1 MTPRNSSLPHFRGL
15 EAKEVATMTTWSG
28 HTRQLGRIGALK
40 KRHRVAV
47 IAVALGTAASLAAAG
62 CSSSGSGGGK
72 QVSASAKQTI
82 VFATQGLGAEGTAT
96 KAAVKAFEKIHPNI
110 TVSILTLS
118 PTSDVAYQQ
127 LTQRFTAGSTTP
139 DVITSDVIWPVTFAR
154 PGWLANLN
162 KFHPDTSAF
171 FPGQMATGMYKG
183 GIYAIP
189 WFINAEG
196 LYYRTDLIK
205 TPPTTTAD
213 LIKAAKAAMKADP
226 KLKEGLAFEGDKY
239 EGAVT
244 AFQSF
249 GGQIAPSNLS
259 NINTPANKAVLTMMY
274 DAIHTDHIAPTAVST
289 WEESNVQ
296 SAWLAGQTPF
306 ALNWPYIFALSQG
319 SNPAYPAV
327 KDKTGWMP
335 FPNPTGGQPQAS
347 LGGDDLVMNANSTH
361 QAAAW
366 EFIKYLTS
374 DSAQIARAI
383 AAGDPPA
390 VKSAYTDKLYAT
402 APYFKQE
409 QAVFNAA
416 TPRPVTP
423 VYTQIS
429 TQLQTMISSVLS
441 GQASPSDALSS
452 VAPTVKELQQTAGG

>member
-1 MTPRNSSLPHFRGL
+1 
-15 EAKEVATMTTWSG
+15 MTTWSG
-28 HTRQLGRIGALK
+28 HARRQNPGRPRMSKQRAAV
-40 KRHRVAV
+40 VAV
-47 IAVALGTAASLAAAG
+47 TVGTVASLAAAG
-62 CSSSGSGGGK
+62 CSSSGGGTGK

-96 KAAVKAFEKIHPNI
+96 QAAVKAFEKIHPNI
-110 TVSILTLS
+110 HVTILTLS

-127 LTQRFTAGSTTP
+127 LTQRFTAGSPTP

-154 PGWLANLN
+154 PGWLANMS
-162 KFHPDTSAF
+162 KFKPDTSAF

-205 TPPTTTAD
+205 TPPTTTAQLFQD
-213 LIKAAKAAMKADP
+213 AKAAMKADP

-249 GGQIAPSNLS
+249 GGQIAPSNLG
-259 NINTPANKAVLTMMY
+259 NINTPANKAVLTMMS
-274 DAIHTDHIAPTAVST
+274 DAVHKFHVAPTAVST

-296 SAWLAGQTPF
+296 SAWLSGQTPF

-327 KDKTGWMP
+327 KDKTGWIP
-335 FPNPTGGQPQAS
+335 FPSPAGQPQAS
-347 LGGDDLVMNANSTH
+347 LGGDDLVMNAKSTH

-390 VKSAYTDKLYAT
+390 VKSAYTAKLYAT

-441 GQASPSDALSS
+441 GQASPAAALSTT
-452 VAPTVKELQQTAGG
+452 APTVKQLQATAGG

>member
-1 MTPRNSSLPHFRGL
+1 
-15 EAKEVATMTTWSG
+15 MTTWSG
-28 HTRQLGRIGALK
+28 HTRRQNPGARRN
-40 KRHRVAV
+40 RHRTA
-47 IAVALGTAASLAAAG
+47 AVALAVGTVASLAAAG
-62 CSSSGSGGGK
+62 CSSSGGGTAGK
-72 QVSASAKQTI
+72 QVQASAKQTI

-96 KAAVKAFEKIHPNI
+96 QAAVKAFEKTHPNI
-110 TVSILTLS
+110 HVTILTLS

-127 LTQRFTAGSTTP
+127 LTQHFTAGSSTP

-154 PGWLANLN
+154 PGWLANMS

-205 TPPTTTAD
+205 TPPTTTAQLFKD
-213 LIKAAKAAMKADP
+213 AQAAMKADP

-274 DAIHTDHIAPTAVST
+274 DAVHTAHIAPTAVST

-296 SAWLAGQTPF
+296 SAWLSGQTPF
-306 ALNWPYIFALSQG
+306 ALNWPYIFALSQT
-319 SNPAYPAV
+319 SKPV
-327 KDKTGWMP
+327 KGKTGWIP
-335 FPNPTGGQPQAS
+335 FPGPAGQPQAS
-347 LGGDDLVMNANSTH
+347 LGGDDLVMNAKSTH

-366 EFIKYLTS
+366 EFIKFLTS
-374 DSAQIARAI
+374 NQAQIARAI

-390 VKSAYTDKLYAT
+390 VKSAYTAKLYAT

-409 QAVFNAA
+409 QLVFNAA

-441 GQASPSDALSS
+441 GQASPSAALSTT
-452 VAPTVKELQQTAGG
+452 APTVKQLQATAGG

>member
-1 MTPRNSSLPHFRGL
+1 MTKWPGNAKSQGGTSPRITSTKRR
-15 EAKEVATMTTWSG
+15 AAA
-28 HTRQLGRIGALK
+28 GA
-40 KRHRVAV
+40 VAV
-47 IAVALGTAASLAAAG
+47 AAAASLAAAG
-62 CSSSGSGGGK
+62 CSSSGSGASGK
-72 QVSASAKQTI
+72 QVPASAKQTI

-96 KAAVKAFEKIHPNI
+96 QAAVKAFEKKYPNI
-110 TVSILTLS
+110 KVSILTLS
-118 PTSDVAYQQ
+118 PTADVAYQQ
-127 LTQRFTAGSTTP
+127 LTQRFTAGSSTP
-139 DVITSDVIWPVTFAR
+139 DVITSDVVWPSTFAR
-154 PGWLANLN
+154 PGWLANLT
-162 KFHPDTSAF
+162 KFHPDTGAF
-171 FPGQMATGMYKG
+171 FPGQMATGQYKG

-205 TPPTTTAD
+205 TPPTTTAQLFKD
-213 LIKAAKAAMKADP
+213 AAAAMKADP

-249 GGQIAPSNLS
+249 GGQISLSDLS
-259 NINTPANKAVLTMMY
+259 NINTPANVGVLTMMY
-274 DAIHTDHIAPTAVST
+274 NAIHKAHIAPTAVST

-296 SAWLAGQTPF
+296 SAWLSGQTPF

-319 SNPAYPAV
+319 SNPAYPSV
-327 KDKTGWMP
+327 KDKTGWVP
-335 FPNPTGGQPQAS
+335 FPNPTGKPQAS
-347 LGGDDLVMNANSTH
+347 LGGDDLVMNARSTH

-366 EFIKYLTS
+366 KFIQFLTS
-374 DSAQIARAI
+374 DQAQIARAI
-383 AAGDPPA
+383 AAGDPPS
-390 VKSAYTDKLYAT
+390 VKSAYNSKLYAA

-409 QAVFNAA
+409 QAVFAVA

-441 GQASPSDALSS
+441 GQATPSSALSS
-452 VAPTVKELQQTAGG
+452 TAPTVKQLQATAGG

>member
-1 MTPRNSSLPHFRGL
+1 MKKWPGSPSPC
-15 EAKEVATMTTWSG
+15 
-28 HTRQLGRIGALK
+28 GRIDFRPINGRRRDRRR
-40 KRHRVAV
+40 RH
-47 IAVALGTAASLAAAG
+47 GPLAAAVCLGAVATLAAG
-62 CSSSGSGGGK
+62 CGSSGSGPAGS
-72 QVSASAKQTI
+72 QVPASARQTI

-96 KAAVKAFEKIHPNI
+96 QAAVKAFEKLHPKIH
-110 TVSILTLS
+110 VSILTLS

-127 LTQRFTAGSTTP
+127 LTQRFTAGSATP
-139 DVITSDVIWPVTFAR
+139 DVITSDVIWPSTFAR

-162 KFHPDTSAF
+162 KFHPDTTAF
-171 FPGQMATGMYKG
+171 FPGQLATGQYKG

-205 TPPTTTAD
+205 TPPTTTAQLFKD
-213 LIKAAKAAMKADP
+213 AVGAMKADP

-249 GGQIAPSNLS
+249 GGQISLSNLGNVDNS
-259 NINTPANKAVLTMMY
+259 ANVGVLTMMY
-274 DAIHTDHIAPTAVST
+274 DAVHKYHIAPTAVST

-296 SAWLAGQTPF
+296 NAWLSGQTPF

-319 SNPAYPAV
+319 SNPSYPAV
-327 KDKTGWMP
+327 KNKTGWMP
-335 FPNPTGGQPQAS
+335 FPNPTGKPQAA
-347 LGGDDLVMNANSTH
+347 LGGDDLVMNAKSTH

-374 DSAQIARAI
+374 DQAQIARAI

-390 VKSAYTDKLYAT
+390 VKSAYTSKLYSA

-409 QAVFNAA
+409 QAVFQVA

-429 TQLQTMISSVLS
+429 SQFQTMISSVLS
-441 GQASPSDALSS
+441 GQATPSAALSTA
-452 VAPTVKELQQTAGG
+452 APTVKQLQQTAG

>member
-1 MTPRNSSLPHFRGL
+1 MIKWPASAGSAGRTGP
-15 EAKEVATMTTWSG
+15 T
-28 HTRQLGRIGALK
+28 RIGFTRRRRASV
-40 KRHRVAV
+40 VAV
-47 IAVALGTAASLAAAG
+47 AIGTAASLAAVG
-62 CSSSGSGGGK
+62 CSSSGGSAGK
-72 QVSASAKQTI
+72 QVPASAKQTI

-96 KAAVKAFEKIHPNI
+96 MAAVKAFEKLHPKIH
-110 TVSILTLS
+110 VSILTLS
-118 PTSDVAYQQ
+118 PTSDVAYEQ
-127 LTQRFTAGSTTP
+127 LTQRFTSGSPTP
-139 DVITSDVIWPVTFAR
+139 DVITSDVIWPSTFAR
-154 PGWLANLN
+154 PGWLANL
-162 KFHPDTSAF
+162 KQFQPDTSAF

-205 TPPTTTAD
+205 TPPTT
-213 LIKAAKAAMKADP
+213 AAQLFTEAQAAMKADP
-226 KLKEGLAFEGDKY
+226 KLREGLAFEGDKY

-249 GGQIAPSNLS
+249 GGQIAPSNLG
-259 NINTPANKAVLTMMY
+259 NINTPANVGVLTMMF
-274 DAIHTDHIAPTAVST
+274 DAVHKYHIAPTAVST

-319 SNPAYPAV
+319 SNPAYPSV
-327 KDKTGWMP
+327 KDKTGWIP
-335 FPNPTGGQPQAS
+335 FPNPTGKPQAS
-347 LGGDDLVMNANSTH
+347 LGGDDLVMNAKSTH

-366 EFIKYLTS
+366 AFIKYLTS
-374 DSAQIARAI
+374 NQAQIARAI

-390 VKSAYTDKLYAT
+390 VKSAYTPKLYAT
-402 APYFKQE
+402 APYFRQE
-409 QAVFNAA
+409 QAVFSVA

-441 GQASPSDALSS
+441 GQASPSSALSTT
-452 VAPTVKELQQTAGG
+452 APTVKQLQATAGG

>member
-1 MTPRNSSLPHFRGL
+1 
-15 EAKEVATMTTWSG
+15 MTTWSG
-28 HTRQLGRIGALK
+28 HAGHQRRTGSLRT
-40 KRHRVAV
+40 KRRAAAVAV
-47 IAVALGTAASLAAAG
+47 AIGTAASLAAAG
-62 CSSSGSGGGK
+62 CSSSGSGPAGK
-72 QVSASAKQTI
+72 QVPASARQTI

-96 KAAVKAFEKIHPNI
+96 QAAVKAFEKIHPKI
-110 TVSILTLS
+110 HVTILTLS

-127 LTQRFTAGSTTP
+127 LTQRFTAGSSTP

-154 PGWLANLN
+154 PGWLANMN
-162 KFHPDTSAF
+162 KFKPDTSAF

-205 TPPTTTAD
+205 TPPTT
-213 LIKAAKAAMKADP
+213 AAQLFRDALAAMKADP
-226 KLKEGLAFEGDKY
+226 KLREGLAFEGDKY

-249 GGQIAPSNLS
+249 GGQIAPSNLG
-259 NINTPANKAVLTMMY
+259 NINTPANVGVLTMMF
-274 DAIHTDHIAPTAVST
+274 DAVHKYHIAPTAVST

-319 SNPAYPAV
+319 SNPAYPSV
-327 KDKTGWMP
+327 KDKTGWIP
-335 FPNPTGGQPQAS
+335 FPNPTGKPQAS
-347 LGGDDLVMNANSTH
+347 LGGDDLVMNAKSTH

-366 EFIKYLTS
+366 AFIKYLTS
-374 DSAQIARAI
+374 NQAQIARAI

-390 VKSAYTDKLYAT
+390 VKSAYTPKLYAT
-402 APYFKQE
+402 APYFRQE
-409 QAVFNAA
+409 QAVFSVA

-441 GQASPSDALSS
+441 GQASPSSALSTT
-452 VAPTVKELQQTAGG
+452 APTVKQLQATAGG

>member
-1 MTPRNSSLPHFRGL
+1 
-15 EAKEVATMTTWSG
+15 MTTWSG
-28 HTRQLGRIGALK
+28 HARHQNPGGSRRS
-40 KRHRVAV
+40 RHRAA
-47 IAVALGTAASLAAAG
+47 AVALAVGTVASLAAAG
-62 CSSSGSGGGK
+62 CSSSGGGAGK

-96 KAAVKAFEKIHPNI
+96 QAAVKAFEKIHRNI
-110 TVSILTLS
+110 HVTILTLS

-127 LTQRFTAGSTTP
+127 LTQRFTAGSSTP

-154 PGWLANLN
+154 PGWLANMS
-162 KFHPDTSAF
+162 KFKPDTSAF

-205 TPPTTTAD
+205 TPPTTTAQLFKD
-213 LIKAAKAAMKADP
+213 AQAAMKADP

-274 DAIHTDHIAPTAVST
+274 DAVHTAHIAPTAVST

-296 SAWLAGQTPF
+296 SAWLSGQTPF

-335 FPNPTGGQPQAS
+335 FPNPAGQPQAS
-347 LGGDDLVMNANSTH
+347 LGGDDLVMNAKSTH

-374 DSAQIARAI
+374 NQAQIARAI

-390 VKSAYTDKLYAT
+390 VKSAYTPQLYAT

-441 GQASPSDALSS
+441 GQASPSAALSTT
-452 VAPTVKELQQTAGG
+452 APTVKQLQATAGG

>member
-1 MTPRNSSLPHFRGL
+1 MKKWPGSPSPC
-15 EAKEVATMTTWSG
+15 
-28 HTRQLGRIGALK
+28 GRIDFRPINGRRRDRRR
-40 KRHRVAV
+40 RH
-47 IAVALGTAASLAAAG
+47 GPLAAAVFLGAVATLAAG
-62 CSSSGSGGGK
+62 CGSSGSGPAGS
-72 QVSASAKQTI
+72 QVPASARQTI

-96 KAAVKAFEKIHPNI
+96 QAAVKAFEKLHPKIH
-110 TVSILTLS
+110 VSILTLS

-127 LTQRFTAGSTTP
+127 LTQRFTAGSATP
-139 DVITSDVIWPVTFAR
+139 DVITSDVIWPSTFAR

-162 KFHPDTSAF
+162 KFHPDTTAF
-171 FPGQMATGMYKG
+171 FPGQLATGQYKG

-205 TPPTTTAD
+205 TPPTTTAQLFKD
-213 LIKAAKAAMKADP
+213 AVGAMKTDP

-249 GGQIAPSNLS
+249 GGQISLS
-259 NINTPANKAVLTMMY
+259 TLGNVDNSANVGVLTMMY
-274 DAIHTDHIAPTAVST
+274 DAVHKYHIAPTAVST

-296 SAWLAGQTPF
+296 NAWLSGQTPF

-319 SNPAYPAV
+319 SNPSYPAV
-327 KDKTGWMP
+327 KNKTGWMP
-335 FPNPTGGQPQAS
+335 FPNPTGKPQAA
-347 LGGDDLVMNANSTH
+347 LGGDDLVMNAKSTH

-366 EFIKYLTS
+366 EFINYLTS
-374 DSAQIARAI
+374 DQAQIARAI

-390 VKSAYTDKLYAT
+390 VKSAYTSKLYSA

-409 QAVFNAA
+409 QAVFQVA

-429 TQLQTMISSVLS
+429 SQFQTMISSVLS
-441 GQASPSDALSS
+441 GQATPSAALSTA
-452 VAPTVKELQQTAGG
+452 APTVKQLQQTAG

>member
-1 MTPRNSSLPHFRGL
+1 
-15 EAKEVATMTTWSG
+15 MTTWSG
-28 HTRQLGRIGALK
+28 RTRRQNPGARK
-40 KRHRVAV
+40 NRHRAA
-47 IAVALGTAASLAAAG
+47 AVALAVGTVTSLAAAG
-62 CSSSGSGGGK
+62 CSSSGGSAGK

-96 KAAVKAFEKIHPNI
+96 EAAVKAFEKIHPNI
-110 TVSILTLS
+110 HVTILTLS

-127 LTQRFTAGSTTP
+127 LTQHFTAGSSTP

-154 PGWLANLN
+154 PGWLANMS

-205 TPPTTTAD
+205 TPPTTTAQLVTD
-213 LIKAAKAAMKADP
+213 AQAAMKADP

-249 GGQIAPSNLS
+249 GGQIAASNLG
-259 NINTPANKAVLTMMY
+259 NINTPANKAVLTMMF
-274 DAIHTDHIAPTAVST
+274 DAVHTSHIAPTAVST

-296 SAWLAGQTPF
+296 SAWLSGQTPF

-327 KDKTGWMP
+327 KGKTGWIP
-335 FPNPTGGQPQAS
+335 FPSPSGQPQAS
-347 LGGDDLVMNANSTH
+347 LGGDDLVMNAKSTH

-374 DSAQIARAI
+374 NQAQIARAI
-383 AAGDPPA
+383 AAGDPPS
-390 VKSAYTDKLYAT
+390 VKSAYTAKLYAT

-441 GQASPSDALSS
+441 GQASPSSALSTT
-452 VAPTVKELQQTAGG
+452 APTVKQLQATAGG